1 MAAAAWSWVEK
12 MLQEVQVTSAPRA
25 VRVSMRTAVWM
36 AGIKVSLSFGLC
48 ADNKHTHVKTTG
60 NAGTGE
66 GLVSTVLLTDG
77 HETGHLNLGE
87 LDLAATEG
95 GERLSGVNNG
105 SEKHRGLEDVRGQ
118 RP

>member
-36 AGIKVSLSFGLC
+36 AEVAVSKDSIVFLN
-48 ADNKHTHVKTTG
+48 DQHTHVKTTS
-60 NAGTGE
+60 NAGTSE

-77 HETGHLNLGE
+77 HQTGHLNLGE

-95 GERLSGVNNG
+95 GE
-105 SEKHRGLEDVRGQ
+105 GL
-118 RP
+118 

>member
-1 MAAAAWSWVEK
+1 
-12 MLQEVQVTSAPRA
+12 
-25 VRVSMRTAVWM
+25 MRTAVWM
-36 AGIKVSLSFGLC
+36 AVVAVSIGPILFL
-48 ADNKHTHVKTTG
+48 DDQHTHVKTTS

-95 GERLSGVNNG
+95 GE
-105 SEKHRGLEDVRGQ
+105 GLEMVNG
-118 RP
+118 